1 MDGAIRGARQT
12 GRGPLPWEGMSS
24 DPAPIPG
31 AGPSRT
37 IDPPEASVVRAFL
50 ASLELLDVERALG
63 YVADD
68 IAYTNVSLPTIH
80 GRDGLR
86 KALTVFARAATGF
99 EAFNHR
105 LAADGTTVLTE
116 RTDVIEVGRLRVSFW
131 VCGRF
136 EVQDGRITVWRDHF
150 DWANVTGGLLRGLVG
165 VALPSV
171 RAGAPT
177 PR

>member
-1 MDGAIRGARQT
+1 
-12 GRGPLPWEGMSS
+12 MSS

-37 IDPPEASVVRAFL
+37 TEPREAAVVRAFL

-68 IAYTNVSLPTIH
+68 LVYTNVSLPTVR
-80 GRDGLR
+80 GSEGLR
-86 KALTVFARAATGF
+86 KALTAFARAATSF
-99 EAFNHR
+99 EAHNHR
-105 LAADGTTVLTE
+105 LVADGGVVLTE
-116 RTDVIEVGRLRVSFW
+116 RTDVIEIGRLRVAFW

-136 EVQDGRITVWRDHF
+136 EVRDGRITVWRDYF

-171 RAGAPT
+171 RAGVPT
-177 PR
+177 AR

>member
-1 MDGAIRGARQT
+1 
-12 GRGPLPWEGMSS
+12 MSN

-31 AGPSRT
+31 AGDAGTTEPH
-37 IDPPEASVVRAFL
+37 EAAVVRAFL

-68 IAYTNVSLPTIH
+68 LAYTNVSLPTVH
-80 GRDGLR
+80 GRDGVR
-86 KALTVFARAATGF
+86 KVLTLLARTATGF
-99 EAFNHR
+99 EAHNHR

-116 RTDVIEVGRLRVSFW
+116 RTDVIEIGRLRVSFW

-136 EVQDGRITVWRDHF
+136 EVQDGKITVWRDYF
-150 DWANVTGGLLRGLVG
+150 DWANITGGLLRGLVG
-165 VALPSV
+165 VAIPSL
-171 RAGAPT
+171 RAGVPT

>member
-1 MDGAIRGARQT
+1 
-12 GRGPLPWEGMSS
+12 MSP

-31 AGPSRT
+31 AGDART
-37 IDPPEASVVRAFL
+37 SEPREAAVVRAFL

-63 YVADD
+63 LVADD
-68 IAYTNVSLPTIH
+68 LAYTNVSLPTIH

-86 KALTVFARAATGF
+86 KALTAFVRTVSAF
-99 EAFNHR
+99 EAHNHR
-105 LAADGTTVLTE
+105 LVADGGTVLTE

-136 EVQDGRITVWRDHF
+136 EVRDGKITVWRDYF
-150 DWANVTGGLLRGLVG
+150 DWANVTGGLLRGVVG

-171 RAGAPT
+171 RAGAPG